1 MYTTTLKFIVP
12 WEISK
17 EWNSAVPSHHYSQY
31 KYHWLLVGKSISVRK
46 QVIPRLKL
54 LQEVQG
60 VEAVPC
66 PVASTKTKL
75 PISEVLGFSHGGRF
89 LES

>member
-1 MYTTTLKFIVP
+1 M
-12 WEISK
+12 
-17 EWNSAVPSHHYSQY
+17 
-31 KYHWLLVGKSISVRK
+31 
-46 QVIPRLKL
+46 IPRLKL